1 MKVYQTSEI
10 RNIALL
16 GNSRSGK
23 TTLAESML
31 FHGGVI
37 SRRGSIEDKNT
48 VSDYREI
55 ELERGNSIYSTVLYS
70 EYNGIKYNII
80 DCPGFDDFVG
90 EVVGALRVADA
101 ALMVVNAQNGVEVG
115 TEIQWRWT
123 KKTNIP
129 TIFVVNQLDH
139 EKANFDET
147 TRQLKEEF
155 GNNVTIIQYP
165 VNAGA
170 GFDAVIDLLQMKM
183 LKFPVNGGKMIVE
196 DIPANEAGKA
206 ADLQSILIENA
217 AENEESLMEKF
228 FEEGTLSEEEII
240 KGLKIGIRDRGIF
253 PVVCC
258 AAKTDQGIDRLMDFI
273 KNNCPAP
280 NEASRKTKNNKG
292 AELNCNAAGPFSA
305 FVFKTSI
312 EQHVGEVTFFKIYA
326 GEVTE
331 AMDVVNGTNGSKE
344 RISQLLCIAGKNR
357 EKVEKAVAGDI
368 VATIKMKSV
377 PNQSTVNSTK
387 NSDDVITPTEYPE
400 PKFRTAVR
408 AKNNTEDEKL
418 GAVLNDIRKT
428 DPTFL
433 MEQSKELKQ
442 TIISGQG
449 EQHLNII
456 KWIIE
461 NINKIE
467 VEYYAPK
474 IPYRET
480 ITKSAE
486 AMYRHK
492 KQSGGAGQFG
502 EVHMLIEPYYE
513 GMPNQTKYPIRGT
526 ESYDL
531 PWGGKL
537 VFNNCI
543 VGGAI
548 DARFMPAIL
557 KGIMEKME
565 EGPLTGSYARDIV
578 VNIYDGKMHPVDSN
592 EMAFKLAGRN
602 AFKEAFKNA
611 GPRILEP
618 IYDVEVFV
626 PSDNMGGVMTDLQGR
641 RGIVMGMDSEGKF
654 QTLRAKVPLAEMN
667 KYSTSLSSLTSG
679 RASYGMKYAEYQQV
693 PSDVQSAL
701 LKAYE
706 ESQTDED

>member
-37 SRRGSIEDKNT
+37 SRRGTVEDKNT

-55 ELERGNSIYSTVLYS
+55 ELERGNSIYSTVLYA
-70 EYNGIKYNII
+70 EYNGTKYNMI

-115 TEIQWRWT
+115 TETQWRWT

-155 GNNVTIIQYP
+155 GNNVTVIQYP
-165 VNAGA
+165 VNAGT

-183 LKFPVNGGKMIVE
+183 LKFPANGGKMIVE
-196 DIPANEAGKA
+196 DIPAAEADKA
-206 ADLQSILIENA
+206 AELQATLIENA

-240 KGLKIGIRDRGIF
+240 KGLKIGIRERGIF

-258 AAKTDQGIDRLMDFI
+258 AAKTDQGIDRLLDFV

-280 NEASRKTKNNKG
+280 NESARKVKNNKG
-292 AELNCNAAGPFSA
+292 AELSCNAADPFSA

-312 EQHVGEVTFFKIYA
+312 EQHVGEVTFFKVYA
-326 GEVTE
+326 GEITE
-331 AMDVVNGTNGSKE
+331 AMDIVNGVNGSKE
-344 RISQLLCIAGKNR
+344 RISQLLCVAGKNR

-377 PNQSTVNSTK
+377 ANQSTINSTK
-387 NSDDVITPTEYPE
+387 NSDDVIEPTEYPE

-418 GAVLNDIRKT
+418 GSILNDIRKT

-461 NINKIE
+461 NINKIDI
-467 VEYYAPK
+467 EYYAPK

-537 VFNNCI
+537 IFNNCI